1 MELPERLTL
10 WQKSNYSELHDPI
23 AELVKI
29 NPVPSILIDM
39 KTLSVAVIN
48 EAALKLLGYSEE
60 EMIGELITKFVPLDD
75 IVAIQKSADEPPPEG
90 ETRWRC
96 VTKEGKILFIE
107 LKYRETMYRGRT
119 ARFAVLIKSSP
130 TPFDPS

>member
-1 MELPERLTL
+1 MT
-10 WQKSNYSELHDPI
+10 KVTYSESHDPI
-23 AELVKI
+23 ADLVKI

-48 EAALKLLGYSEE
+48 KAALKLLGYSED
-60 EMIGELITKFVPLDD
+60 EMIAKPITMFVPLDD
-75 IVAIQKSADEPPPEG
+75 IAAIQRSADEPPPEG
-90 ETRWRC
+90 ETQWRC
-96 VTKEGKILFIE
+96 VTKEGKVLFIE
-107 LKYRETMYRGRT
+107 IKYRETIYRGRA

>member
-1 MELPERLTL
+1 MAKK
-10 WQKSNYSELHDPI
+10 QNYSELYDPI

-39 KTLSVAVIN
+39 KTLSVTIIN
-48 EAALKLLGYSEE
+48 QAALKLLGFSEE
-60 EMIGELITKFVPLDD
+60 EMIGEPITKFVPLDD
-75 IVAIQKSADEPPPEG
+75 IVAVQKSAEEPPPEG

-96 VTKEGKILFIE
+96 VTKKGEVLFIE
-107 LKYRETMYRGRT
+107 LKYRETIYQGRT

-130 TPFDPS
+130 TPFGPS

>member
-1 MELPERLTL
+1 MT
-10 WQKSNYSELHDPI
+10 KVTYSESYDPI

-48 EAALKLLGYSEE
+48 KAALKLLGYSED
-60 EMIGELITKFVPLDD
+60 EMIAKPITMFVPLDD
-75 IVAIQKSADEPPPEG
+75 IAAIQKSADEPPPEG
-90 ETRWRC
+90 ETQWRC
-96 VTKEGKILFIE
+96 VTKEGKVLFIE
-107 LKYRETMYRGRT
+107 LKYRETIYRGRA